1 MRCGDPRA
9 GTAFALALTL
19 APVWAR
25 AAEPADSALTAYVGR
40 ITTVNA
46 WHDIVTEPTQVEF
59 ADAYL
64 AALALSYTPARYW
77 DDALSLETEG
87 QVVYNF
93 GDQSHWEFN
102 GLLGSRWHRF
112 PWNESLATTMAFGL
126 GLSYATEVPEVEVEL
141 EGSSEQ
147 VMIYWMFEMTFAPPG
162 ARWAASIR
170 LHHRSKGF
178 GLLAEEGGMNA
189 LAAGVRFE
197 F

>member
-1 MRCGDPRA
+1 MRSKVQRA
-9 GTAFALALTL
+9 GAALAFALTL
-19 APVWAR
+19 VPCSAG
-25 AAEPADSALTAYVGR
+25 AEPEDPALTAYVGR

-46 WHDIVTEPTQVEF
+46 WHDIVTEPTEVRF

-64 AALALSYTPARYW
+64 AALALSYTLARHR
-77 DDALSLETEG
+77 DDALTVETEG
-87 QVVYNF
+87 QAVYNF

-102 GLLGSRWHRF
+102 ALMASRWHRF
-112 PWNESLATTMAFGL
+112 PCDARLATTVAFGL
-126 GLSYATEVPEVEVEL
+126 GLSYATEVPEVEVAL

-147 VMIYWMFEMTFAPPG
+147 VLIYWMFEMTFAPPG

-178 GLLAEEGGMNA
+178 GLLAEDGGMNA
-189 LAAGVRFE
+189 LAAGVRFQ